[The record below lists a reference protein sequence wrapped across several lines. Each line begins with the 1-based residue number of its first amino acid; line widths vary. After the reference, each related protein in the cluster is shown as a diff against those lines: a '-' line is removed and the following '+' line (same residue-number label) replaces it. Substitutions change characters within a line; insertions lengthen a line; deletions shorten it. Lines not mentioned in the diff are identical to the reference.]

1 MILLMGPAGAGKS
14 LQGHKLAD
22 EHGYAYISTGEIFR
36 LFLTGQR
43 RAAMLEGKLMDD
55 HDTIDMIDKVFD
67 IVDTKDEFI
76 LDGFPRTAEQV
87 AWLMKQVEKGRFD
100 RPIVVHMDVSEK
112 ETRDRLAKRGRPDDT
127 PESIT
132 QRYQL
137 YASKTQPILQQ
148 FRDNGVEV
156 LDVSA
161 DGTPTKVYKN
171 IIAALRLPEKFE

>member
-55 HDTIDMIDKVFD
+55 HDTINMIDKVFD

-76 LDGFPRTAEQV
+76 LDGFPRTKEQV
-87 AWLMKQVEKGRFD
+87 AWLMEQVEKGRFD

-112 ETRDRLAKRGRPDDT
+112 ETRRRLGLRGRPDDT
-127 PESIT
+127 PEAIT
-132 QRYQL
+132 ERYKL

-148 FRDNGVEV
+148 FRDGGVEV
-156 LDVSA
+156 LDVNA

-171 IIAALRLPEKFE
+171 IVTALGIPEKFD

>member
-22 EHGYAYISTGEIFR
+22 EYGYAYISTGEIFR

-43 RAAMLEGKLMDD
+43 RAAMLEGKLMSD
-55 HDTIDMIDKVFD
+55 HETIDMIDKVFE

-76 LDGFPRTAEQV
+76 LDGFPRTADQV

-127 PESIT
+127 PEAIT
-132 QRYQL
+132 ERYKL

-148 FRDNGVEV
+148 FRDSGVEV
-156 LDVSA
+156 LDVDA

-171 IIAALRLPEKFE
+171 IVTALGVPDKFD

>member
-43 RAAMLEGKLMDD
+43 RAAMLEGKLIGD
-55 HDTIDMIDKVFD
+55 HETIDMIDKVFG
-67 IVDTKDEFI
+67 IVDTRDEFI
-76 LDGFPRTAEQV
+76 LDGFPRTKEQV
-87 AWLMKQVEKGRFD
+87 MWLMQQVEKGRFD
-100 RPIVVHMDVSEK
+100 RPVVVHMDVSEK
-112 ETRDRLAKRGRPDDT
+112 ETRRRLALRGRPDDT
-127 PESIT
+127 PEAIT
-132 QRYQL
+132 ERYKL

-148 FRDNGVEV
+148 FRDSGVEV

-171 IIAALRLPEKFE
+171 LISALGLPVKFD